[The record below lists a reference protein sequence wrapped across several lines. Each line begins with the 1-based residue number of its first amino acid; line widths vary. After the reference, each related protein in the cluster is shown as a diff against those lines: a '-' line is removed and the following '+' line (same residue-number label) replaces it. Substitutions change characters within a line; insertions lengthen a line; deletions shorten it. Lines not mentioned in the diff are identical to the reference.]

1 MLSIERQKFDQ
12 SISPTASMVKS
23 YISLTK
29 PIVVLL
35 LLMTTLGGLI
45 LATDG
50 WPSLSLIV
58 FTLIGGA
65 LSAGGASAINQY
77 IDRDRDQH
85 MQRTQNRPIP
95 SGEVSPRHGLFFGIT
110 LCLVGLA
117 IFGSLVNWES
127 AILTFAGMVYYLLLY
142 STLLKTTTPQNI
154 VIGGGA
160 GAIPVLVGWAAANG
174 SISIPAWF
182 LFAVVFFWTPP
193 HFWALALVKRKDYA
207 RAGIPMFPVV
217 YGEYETKRQI
227 ILYSIQLAALTLLLP
242 LVNLGGYFFLII
254 AFALGSFLIL
264 FAWRL
269 WKYGGNRAAWGMYR
283 YSSMYLAFIF
293 ASLIFETLVL

>member
-1 MLSIERQKFDQ
+1 MISIQKRKFTRLV
-12 SISPTASMVKS
+12 SSTRALIKG
-23 YISLTK
+23 YFSLTK

-45 LATDG
+45 LAYGG
-50 WPSLSLIV
+50 WPSGELILL
-58 FTLIGGA
+58 TLIGGA
-65 LSAGGASAINQY
+65 FSAGGASAINQY
-77 IDRDRDQH
+77 IDRDRDLH

-95 SGEVSPRHGLFFGIT
+95 SGQVTPHHGLLFGIL
-110 LCLVGLA
+110 LCLAGLVVFA
-117 IFGSLVNWES
+117 AGVNLAS
-127 AILTFAGMVYYLLLY
+127 AILAFAGMVYYLVLY

-160 GAIPVLVGWAAANG
+160 GAIPVLVGWAASTG
-174 SISIPAWF
+174 SLSIPAWF

-217 YGEYETKRQI
+217 YGEHETKRQI

-242 LVNLGGYFFLII
+242 LVNLGGYFFLIVAI
-254 AFALGSFLIL
+254 ALGSFLLI
-264 FAWRL
+264 FALRL
-269 WKYGGNRAAWGMYR
+269 WKSGGNRAAWGMYR

-293 ASLIFETLVL
+293 ASLIFDTLVV